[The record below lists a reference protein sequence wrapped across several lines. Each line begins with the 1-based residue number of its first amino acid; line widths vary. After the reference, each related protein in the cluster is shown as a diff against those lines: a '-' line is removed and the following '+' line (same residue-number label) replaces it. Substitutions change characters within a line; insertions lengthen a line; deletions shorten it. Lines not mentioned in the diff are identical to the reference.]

1 VKPREAF
8 VRYFQAA
15 ADLARRRE
23 EKRGV
28 EARCQERERR
38 DSNPRF
44 TPHDIETR

>member
-8 VRYFQAA
+8 VRRFQAA
-15 ADLARRRE
+15 DDLARRRE
-23 EKRGV
+23 KKRGV

-44 TPHDIETR
+44 PPHGIEIR